1 MHINDIF
8 ENGHNRVMNT
18 IEGISSKQAEIPNV
32 CGVWS
37 VKDIMIHL
45 MVIEQALGDLLA
57 SLQGKAKDTLL
68 LHDMIYDP
76 DFNERTVLENQHKSF
91 PMIVQEYDLAH
102 ERAARL
108 LRNFPEDQYQQA
120 GLIGWYGAEY
130 DLDDFIAY
138 TYYGHKIEHC
148 AQIAIFIGS
157 ITHAHLVE
165 VQGA

>member
-18 IEGISSKQAEIPNV
+18 IEGISNQQAENPTV

-76 DFNERTVLENQHKSF
+76 NFNDRKVRENQYKSF
-91 PMIVQEYDLAH
+91 PMIVKEYELAH

-108 LRNFPEDQYQQA
+108 LRTFPDDLRLMA
-120 GLIGWYGAEY
+120 GVIGWYGDLY

-148 AQIAIFIGS
+148 AQIAIFIGDIARTDLFEAQS
-157 ITHAHLVE
+157 A
-165 VQGA
+165 